1 MFEWAHG
8 VLDSVGQLVAVKVEL
23 LKLRD
28 LGEGVLRGLDVR
40 DQVLL
45 QVKMLEARQS
55 SEDVSL
61 DNLNLISLIKEKNLI
76 FSSSKI
82 FVSTDLQIERV
93 DLFAELPAVILDVV
107 HLVVTQT
114 QDLEGYQ
121 SVKPALIDRHDLS
134 GIKEYEMMMCLY

>member
-23 LKLRD
+23 LQLRD

-61 DNLNLISLIKEKNLI
+61 DNLNLISLMRKNLI
-76 FSSSKI
+76 FSSPKI

-121 SVKPALIDRHDLS
+121 SVKPALIDRHNLS
-134 GIKEYEMMMCLY
+134 GINKL

>member
-8 VLDSVGQLVAVKVEL
+8 VLDSVGQLVSVKVEL
-23 LKLRD
+23 LQVRD

-61 DNLNLISLIKEKNLI
+61 DNLNLISLMRKNLI

-121 SVKPALIDRHDLS
+121 SVKPALINRHDLS
-134 GIKEYEMMMCLY
+134 GEKIIKC

>member
-8 VLDSVGQLVAVKVEL
+8 VLDGVGQLVSVKVEL
-23 LKLRD
+23 LQVRD

-61 DNLNLISLIKEKNLI
+61 DNLNLISLMRKNLI

-82 FVSTDLQIERV
+82 FVSTDLQIECV

-114 QDLEGYQ
+114 QDLQGY
-121 SVKPALIDRHDLS
+121 
-134 GIKEYEMMMCLY
+134 

>member
-8 VLDSVGQLVAVKVEL
+8 VLDSVGQLVSVKVEL
-23 LKLRD
+23 LQVRD

>member
-23 LKLRD
+23 LQVRD

-61 DNLNLISLIKEKNLI
+61 DNLNLISLMRKNLI

-134 GIKEYEMMMCLY
+134 GIKKIIK

>member
-8 VLDSVGQLVAVKVEL
+8 VLDSVGQLVSVKVEL
-23 LKLRD
+23 LQVRD

-61 DNLNLISLIKEKNLI
+61 DNLNLISLMRKNLI

-93 DLFAELPAVILDVV
+93 DLFTELPAVILDVV

-121 SVKPALIDRHDLS
+121 SVKPALINRHDLR
-134 GIKEYEMMMCLY
+134 GIKKL